1 MISKLIDKLQVLWA
15 RRSSETY
22 CNYLRNKGVK
32 IGSNTYIYSRNA
44 LIDISRPSLVEI
56 GSNCFMN
63 QHFTLLT
70 HDYVAKV
77 FLGKGMDFMNSSGR
91 VIIGDNVS
99 FGQNVMV
106 LKGVTIGNDCFIG
119 AGSIVTKDIP
129 SGSVAVGA
137 PCKVLMT
144 IDEYFRK
151 RLDRCESEAFEY
163 VRSIKERYGRLP
175 RVDEM
180 KEEFIFFVS
189 GSEIDNYPM
198 IPIKE
203 QLGPMYENYRQHHL
217 AKYGSFEEFL
227 TAAGVI

>member
-1 MISKLIDKLQVLWA
+1 MIKDMNNPLVSVIVPI
-15 RRSSETY
+15 Y
-22 CNYLRNKGVK
+22 GVER
-32 IGSNTYIYSRNA
+32 Y
-44 LIDISRPSLVEI
+44 ISRCAYSLMEQTYSNVEYI
-56 GSNCFMN
+56 FVNDCTKKGK
-63 QHFTLLT
+63 LT
-70 HDYVAKV
+70 VAKV
-77 FLGKGMDFMNSSGR
+77 FLGKGMDFMNSSGK

-203 QLGPMYENYRQHHL
+203 QLGPMYENYRQHHI